1 MVVNWHWGRCF
12 FPQVF
17 ALIFVCRKFDLIGS
31 GIIRNPLSNQLYF
44 YRAWL
49 YLKPICKNWL
59 THHRLVDELH
69 PQILK
74 QKMHLPQ
81 NSRAWLRIFHF
92 SFDHPWTLL
101 PYRRSLPPPR
111 PAFTDLYFCKKILH
125 GKFIHQRQNRSA
137 PRKVRYEKMQTKRQK
152 IRHGNMW
159 EKLAVANLV

>member
-74 QKMHLPQ
+74 QKCICLKIQELGCGFSTSLSIIPGRCYHTVGHYPRHARLSPT
-81 NSRAWLRIFHF
+81 SIFAKKF
-92 SFDHPWTLL
+92 S
-101 PYRRSLPPPR
+101 
-111 PAFTDLYFCKKILH
+111 
-125 GKFIHQRQNRSA
+125 
-137 PRKVRYEKMQTKRQK
+137 M
-152 IRHGNMW
+152 
-159 EKLAVANLV
+159 ANLYTSDKTDRHQERWGMKKCKRKGKK